1 MKTVIIF
8 IVLILV
14 VVGVY
19 FFTNSL
25 QAPIEESTRQ
35 DNVETDEDLNTEIE
49 NGSYVV
55 DQDKSEL
62 NWQAERIVGLSH
74 TGSIPVSGEIEVSED
89 NLEGTISFDVS
100 NITSNNET
108 LTEHLKTADF
118 FEVEKYPTSTLDISS
133 ISSSNISGK
142 LTILD
147 TSMDISVPVEISEQ
161 GGQVV
166 ITGEAVIDRTD
177 YGIVYESGSF
187 FKEIGD
193 KAIRDNVNVSFT
205 LYLDRNAE

>member
-108 LTEHLKTADF
+108 LTEHLKMADF